1 MFKKTLSGRT
11 ECGYEGETNDCGV
24 RALAEAANI
33 TYAESHSFWSKLGRQ
48 NKNGVYFKWLDSF
61 LESND
66 GYCFGKQVTETIF
79 PFHKHETHKWDDNKQ
94 EYIRHTKRMNVKTF
108 IQQNPTG
115 RFIVLS
121 RGHAKAVVDG
131 VIHDQDDGIY
141 SEIQRV
147 YKFS

>member
-11 ECGYEGETNDCGV
+11 ECGYEGEDNDCGV
-24 RALAEAANI
+24 RALTEAANI

-48 NKNGVYFKWLDSF
+48 NKHGVYFRWFDKF
-61 LESND
+61 LEEND
-66 GYCFGKQVTETIF
+66 GYCFGKQVTETTF
-79 PFHKHETHKWDDNKQ
+79 PYYQHETHKWDDSKW
-94 EYIRHTKRMNVKTF
+94 EYIRYTKRMNVKTF

-121 RGHAKAVVDG
+121 RGHAKAIIDG
-131 VIHDQDDGIY
+131 VVHDQCDGIY
-141 SEIQRV
+141 CEIHKV